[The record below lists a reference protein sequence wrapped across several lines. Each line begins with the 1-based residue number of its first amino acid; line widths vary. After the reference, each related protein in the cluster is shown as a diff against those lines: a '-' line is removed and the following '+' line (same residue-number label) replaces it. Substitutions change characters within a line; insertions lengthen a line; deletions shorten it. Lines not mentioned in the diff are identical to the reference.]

1 MSKPVRHPKSVLR
14 SADTGRVTQF
24 SAFVLGPTKL
34 AGLPA
39 QTELLIVPKTADAEI
54 ELRHQGYKVWK
65 SAFGGKIFTT
75 AGTRAEAVGRVRK
88 FAKARPKAE
97 AFEPGPKARAILRGV
112 EFSELDLKESG
123 GAFDIETVRKLLR
136 GVSRQAIDKKVNEGS
151 LLAVPGPSGKRR
163 FPVVQFGDDG
173 TPLRGLKDV
182 QAALGF
188 SSPWSV
194 LNFLV
199 NPHDLLSNAK
209 PADLLKRGEIS
220 KVVQAA
226 MQSGVRSA

>member
-1 MSKPVRHPKSVLR
+1 M
-14 SADTGRVTQF
+14 
-24 SAFVLGPTKL
+24 
-34 AGLPA
+34 
-39 QTELLIVPKTADAEI
+39 
-54 ELRHQGYKVWK
+54 
-65 SAFGGKIFTT
+65 
-75 AGTRAEAVGRVRK
+75 
-88 FAKARPKAE
+88 
-97 AFEPGPKARAILRGV
+97 